1 MSEAAKNND
10 SPARTILTEFS
21 RFDTFAKVLLDA
33 YVLIDT
39 QGHVL
44 KVNQMLAQLTGQT
57 TRQLLKIANID
68 HIIDFSVDG
77 IKLGFKELCEYDNTI
92 RIDEVRGQVKGQ
104 TVTLNLI
111 LGVYPFADPETKE
124 KLGVFV
130 LIRDV
135 TAETQL
141 QDQYKSKA
149 IQSIT
154 DPLTTLFTRAYFEEY
169 LNGQIT
175 RLESLPA
182 ADVYAVSLVM
192 CDIDFFKKI
201 NDGYGHQAGDYV
213 LKVVARIMKQTFRK
227 TDVCCR
233 YGGEEFL
240 VILPAAN
247 VENAGIGAN
256 KLRLAI
262 ENEVIIYEDKRI
274 PLTMSCGVAAINIGK
289 ETYLETLA
297 RADLA
302 LYECKHKGRN
312 LVSLHDGEKIIITR
326 RDPQVD

>member
-1 MSEAAKNND
+1 MSQAAVKVETVQ
-10 SPARTILTEFS
+10 ATILSEFA
-21 RFDTFAKVLLDA
+21 RFDAFAKVLLDA

-39 QGHVL
+39 QGRIL
-44 KVNQMLAQLTGQT
+44 KANQALAQLTGQT
-57 TRQLLKIANID
+57 TRQLLKVENID
-68 HIIDFSVDG
+68 QIMTFSVDG
-77 IKLGFKELCEYDNTI
+77 IPLGFKELCEYDSTI
-92 RIDEVRGQVKGQ
+92 RIDEVSGKVGNQELTR
-104 TVTLNLI
+104 NLI
-111 LGVYPFADPETKE
+111 LGVYPFVDPSNQS

-154 DPLTTLFTRAYFEEY
+154 DPLTTLFTRAYFEEF
-169 LNGQIT
+169 LTGQIT
-175 RLESLPA
+175 RMEALPA
-182 ADVYAVSLVM
+182 NETYPVSLIM

-240 VILPAAN
+240 VILPAASF
-247 VENAGIGAN
+247 ENAGLAAN
-256 KLRLAI
+256 KLRQAI
-262 ENEVIIYEDKRI
+262 QNEVIMYEDRQI
-274 PLTMSCGVAAINIGK
+274 PLTMSCGVAAIHIGK
-289 ETYLETLA
+289 ETYMETMA

-302 LYECKHKGRN
+302 LYECKHNGRN
-312 LVSLHDGEKIIITR
+312 LVSLHDGEKIIITP
-326 RDPQVD
+326 RD

>member
-1 MSEAAKNND
+1 MSQAVKKADSEAM
-10 SPARTILTEFS
+10 TIQSEFS
-21 RFDTFAKVLLDA
+21 RFEAFAKVLLDA
-33 YVLIDT
+33 YVLIDD
-39 QGHVL
+39 QGRIL
-44 KVNQMLAQLTGQT
+44 KANQMLAQLTGQT
-57 TRQLLKIANID
+57 TRQLLKVENID
-68 HIIDFSVDG
+68 QILSFAVDG
-77 IKLGFKELCEYDNTI
+77 IKLGFKELMQYDSTI
-92 RIDEVRGQVKGQ
+92 RIDEVSGQVVGQ
-104 TVTLNLI
+104 EVDRNLI
-111 LGVYPFADPETKE
+111 LSVFPFANPATST
-124 KLGVFV
+124 KLGVFL

-175 RLESLPA
+175 RMESLPP
-182 ADVYAVSLVM
+182 ADGYPVSLVM

-201 NDGYGHQAGDYV
+201 NDGFGHQAGDYV

-240 VILPAAN
+240 VILPAASF
-247 VENAGIGAN
+247 ENAGIAAN
-256 KLRLAI
+256 KLRNAI
-262 ENEVIIYEDKRI
+262 QNEVIMYEDRHI
-274 PLTMSCGVAAINIGK
+274 PLTMSCGVASIQIGK
-289 ETYLETLA
+289 ETYMETMA

-302 LYECKHKGRN
+302 LYECKHNGRN
-312 LVSLHDGEKIIITR
+312 LVSLHDGQKIIITPR
-326 RDPQVD
+326 TD